1 VRKLTRSKAGSCLK
15 SQGNFYRPF
24 LRNRGLGICLRKRR
38 QRKNRREKQYRK
50 LFHVTLLQCR
60 ATAFNVV
67 FMLCDKPAYTIILK
81 YDIVK
86 TNVNIHPTIK
96 EIANIFINAQKQVF
110 LVGGAVRDLM
120 RGQKA
125 KDFDLATDALPEE
138 VIALF
143 HGKKAGESERARS
156 FVVTTGIKHGT
167 VTVHYKG
174 LSVEVT
180 TFRSEYGYS
189 DGRRPDKVEFGT
201 SIEADLSR
209 RDFTMNA
216 AAYRLPSGPLVDP
229 FNGRGDVKK
238 RLIRCVGD
246 PNLRFSEDGLR
257 PLRGLR
263 FASQL
268 DFKLDELT
276 LAAIPGAIALTSAVA
291 AERIREELDKTIAS
305 AKPSVA
311 LLLMEKT
318 GLLSA
323 IIPELA
329 ACRDV
334 KQDRC
339 RGGYGQNGGRGFHR
353 FDVLDHSLLACDYAA
368 KRDFPMEVRLAAL
381 YHDIGKSVTMQID
394 DEGFR
399 TFHRHEKE
407 SALLTRQILLR
418 LRYPNAIIDKT
429 CHLIQE
435 HMFHYEENWSD
446 AAVRRFVMRVGEEN
460 LPFLYALRRADTYAQ
475 AASDPPPRLLM
486 PLINRIEE
494 TLAKSRA
501 LSLKDLAV
509 SGKDLIAMGVPAG
522 KRLGL
527 ILNELFEAVVEDP
540 GLNTK
545 EKLLEISGNIAERFN

>member
-1 VRKLTRSKAGSCLK
+1 
-15 SQGNFYRPF
+15 
-24 LRNRGLGICLRKRR
+24 
-38 QRKNRREKQYRK
+38 
-50 LFHVTLLQCR
+50 
-60 ATAFNVV
+60 
-67 FMLCDKPAYTIILK
+67 
-81 YDIVK
+81 
-86 TNVNIHPTIK
+86 VNIHPTVK
-96 EIANIFINAQKQVF
+96 EIADIFINSQKQVF
-110 LVGGAVRDLM
+110 MVGGAVRDLL
-120 RGQKA
+120 RGRKA

-143 HGKKAGESERARS
+143 HKRKTGEFERARS
-156 FVVTTGIKHGT
+156 FVVPTGIKHGT

-180 TFRSEYGYS
+180 TFRSESGYS

-229 FNGRGDVKK
+229 FGGCGDVKK

-246 PNLRFSEDGLR
+246 PSLRFSEDGLR
-257 PLRGLR
+257 PLRALR

-268 DFKLDELT
+268 DFELDRQT
-276 LAAIPGAIALTSAVA
+276 LAAIPGALALTANVA
-291 AERIREELDKTIAS
+291 AERIHEELDKIIAS
-305 AKPSVA
+305 AKPSTA

-318 GLLSA
+318 GLLSV

-339 RGGYGQNGGRGFHR
+339 HGSGRGFHR
-353 FDVLDHSLLACDYAA
+353 FDVLDHSLLSCDYAA

-407 SALLTRQILLR
+407 SVRLTRQILLR
-418 LRYPNAIIDKT
+418 LRYPNAVIDKT

-435 HMFHYEENWSD
+435 HMFHYDESWSD
-446 AAVRRFVMRVGEEN
+446 AAVRRFVIRVGEEN

-475 AASDPPPRLLM
+475 SASDPPPSLLV
-486 PLINRIEE
+486 PLINRVEE
-494 TLAKSRA
+494 TLAKSKA
-501 LSLKDLAV
+501 LSLKDLAI
-509 SGKDLIAMGVPAG
+509 SGKDLMAAGIPAG
-522 KRLGL
+522 KRMGI

-540 GLNTK
+540 DLNTK
-545 EKLLEISGNIAERFN
+545 EKLLEISGNIAERMGSIGNV